1 MEITCTVGYGKANMS
16 NTLSTYASMKVSPP
30 FQRVSAATSGR
41 AMGSRNLTQVGDW
54 EGNGVLINVSV
65 AHPPGTIILLQ
76 SKWMR
81 RGIAFRDGAIFM
93 RLRPGAAVYNII
105 ASVPTGHENRC
116 GDSFIMFS
124 GPADIMT
131 LDELRL
137 VNLDVPRGYA
147 QRFAD
152 ETELTECYR
161 IVRVSPE
168 SVPRP
173 VIGAVSTPT
182 GIELRE
188 LAQEPRRRLIIRRR

>member
-1 MEITCTVGYGKANMS
+1 MEITCTVGYGKANLS
-16 NTLSTYASMKVSPP
+16 TTLATYASMKVSPP

-41 AMGSRNLTQVGDW
+41 AMGSRSTVQVGDW
-54 EGNGVLINVSV
+54 EPNGVLISVPVS
-65 AHPPGTIILLQ
+65 HPSGTIILLQ

-81 RGIAFRDGAIFM
+81 RGVAFRDGAMFL

-116 GDSFIMFS
+116 GDSFIMFA

-147 QRFAD
+147 ERFANV
-152 ETELTECYR
+152 EELSECYR

-168 SVPRP
+168 TIPRP
-173 VIGAVSTPT
+173 SISAVATPT
-182 GIELRE
+182 GIEMRE
-188 LAQEPRRRLIIRRR
+188 LASEPRRRIVIRR